1 MKTSIMIERG
11 VFCLENYNRQQ
22 MYNNRNRM
30 RMNSGSYASY
40 GCNGRE
46 CSQNTDR
53 TLAENMALAM
63 AYVPWQEWK
72 QVYEPCQALEAGTIF
87 PELNLPFLGRSVWKR

>member
-1 MKTSIMIERG
+1 MIERG
-11 VFCLENYNRQQ
+11 VFYLENYNRQQ

-30 RMNSGSYASY
+30 RMNSAPYASY
-40 GCNGRE
+40 GCNNND
-46 CSQNTDR
+46 CACNTDKAY
-53 TLAENMALAM
+53 LHDMPLAM